1 MQIVKVELGDHSYP
15 IYIGENILE
24 QIGKKCA
31 GLFNL
36 GKCAIITDDNVGSI
50 YAERVADS
58 LSKVGFLPFLITVPA
73 GESSKSLKFVEMC
86 YNRLAQE
93 RVERRSFIIALGGGV
108 VGDLAGF
115 VAATYMRG
123 IGFVQVPTSL
133 LAQVDSSVGGK
144 VGINLKYGKN
154 LAGAFYQ
161 PRLVICDLATL
172 KTLPERELK
181 AGLSEVIKYGVI
193 YDENLF
199 SYLEKNIQKLLKLD
213 LKKLLPVIER
223 CCQIK
228 AEVVSADEK
237 ETGLR
242 AILNYGHTIG
252 HAIEAITGYK
262 KFLHGEAVAIGQV
275 AAAYIATEVMKFNQ
289 ESADRIKTLI
299 ENAGLPT
306 SIRLSGKDREKL
318 IQAMK
323 LDKKVSGGEI
333 KFVLPEKIGKVQFG
347 KSVPIEVIQKAIE
360 KISTT

>member
-1 MQIVKVELGDHSYP
+1 MRIVKVELGKHSYP

-24 QIGKKCA
+24 VIGKKCA
-31 GLFNL
+31 TIFNS

-50 YAERVADS
+50 YGEQVVES
-58 LSKVGFLPFLITVPA
+58 LSKAGFMPFLITLPH

-93 RVERRSFIIALGGGV
+93 RVERRSFVVALGGGV
-108 VGDLAGF
+108 IGDLAGF

-123 IGFVQVPTSL
+123 VGFVQVPTSL

-161 PRLVICDLATL
+161 PKLVICDLTTL

-181 AGLSEVIKYGVI
+181 AGLSEVIKYGII

-199 SYLEKNIQKLLKLD
+199 TFLEKNIEKLLKLD
-213 LKKLLPVIER
+213 LKKLLPVIVR

-228 AEVVSADEK
+228 AEVVSIDEK
-237 ETGLR
+237 ESGLR

-262 KFLHGEAVAIGQV
+262 KFLHGEAVALGQI
-275 AAAYIATEVMKFNQ
+275 AAAYIAIEVMKFS
-289 ESADRIKTLI
+289 EASANRIKELI
-299 ENAGLPT
+299 EKTGLPT
-306 SIRLSGKDREKL
+306 TIRLSNQEREKL
-318 IQAMK
+318 IKAMQ

-333 KFVLPEKIGKVQFG
+333 KFVLPQKIGKVEYG
-347 KSVPIEVIQKAIE
+347 KNVPLEIIQKAIE
-360 KISTT
+360 KISLA